1 MASLNIKVII
11 NLYKTLN
18 IFDRATIKLLIDFD
32 LSIGQFSV
40 LETLLH
46 QGDMCV
52 GEAQERVLT
61 TSGNIAL
68 IIKNLEARG
77 LITKQTHPDD
87 KRKSI
92 LSLSNAGKE
101 LIKRA
106 FPVNEAMIDK
116 KLDFLDESEKK
127 ALIATLKKIIKANK
141 A

>member
-92 LSLSNAGKE
+92 LSLSSAGKE